1 MVTRYSSYFII
12 IYNTTVR
19 LRNIRQPTKFNTKKN
34 EENMRVRILGQRCVP
49 FAHPCISI
57 QKNIDICHH

>member
-19 LRNIRQPTKFNTKKN
+19 LHNIRQPMKFGTKKN
-34 EENMRVRILGQRCVP
+34 EENSCVRILGQRCVT
-49 FAHPCISI
+49 FAHPGI
-57 QKNIDICHH
+57 